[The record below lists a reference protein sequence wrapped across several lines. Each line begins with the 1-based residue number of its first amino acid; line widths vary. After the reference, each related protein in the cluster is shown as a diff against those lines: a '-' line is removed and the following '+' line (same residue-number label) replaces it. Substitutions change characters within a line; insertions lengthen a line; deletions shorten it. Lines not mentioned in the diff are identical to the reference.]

1 MKKVRAEMT
10 IVNTVWANKIEN
22 ERQYQWLAKKKRRSF
37 MLNLS
42 VC

>member
-10 IVNTVWANKIEN
+10 IIDTVWANKIEN
-22 ERQYQWLAKKKRRSF
+22 ERQYQWLAKKKRSSF
-37 MLNLS
+37 LLNLS

>member
-22 ERQYQWLAKKKRRSF
+22 ERQYQWLAKKEEV
-37 MLNLS
+37 L
-42 VC
+42 C

>member
-10 IVNTVWANKIEN
+10 IIDTVWANKIEN
-22 ERQYQWLAKKKRRSF
+22 ERQYQWLAKEKRSF

>member
-22 ERQYQWLAKKKRRSF
+22 ERQYQLLAKKKKEEV
-37 MLNLS
+37 L
-42 VC
+42 C